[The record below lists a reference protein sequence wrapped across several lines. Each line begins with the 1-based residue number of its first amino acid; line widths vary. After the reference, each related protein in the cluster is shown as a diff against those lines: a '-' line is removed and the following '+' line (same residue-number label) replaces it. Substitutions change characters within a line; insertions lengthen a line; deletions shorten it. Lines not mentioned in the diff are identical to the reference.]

1 MLRANPHL
9 IEINARLWLKTLRE
23 KYSLNEMTL
32 SSIPEDEWLEL
43 RHLGVD
49 IVWMMGVWEP
59 SPESARIALSDEKL
73 LADIKNI
80 SPGLGREAI
89 GPSPFIILFYFFVSI
104 ANIMVKRFLC
114 YAIFNNTQP

>member
-23 KYSLNEMTL
+23 KYSLKEMTL

-49 IVWMMGVWEP
+49 IVWLMGVWEP
-59 SPESARIALSDEKL
+59 SPEAARIALADESC
-73 LADIKNI
+73 
-80 SPGLGREAI
+80 SP
-89 GPSPFIILFYFFVSI
+89 
-104 ANIMVKRFLC
+104 K
-114 YAIFNNTQP
+114 